1 MASTEVRELAK
12 RVGSLFGG
20 LALFAVSLPAAST
33 LPALAN
39 AAEEGQQDTVRA
51 LLRQGADPNE
61 GQADGMT
68 ALHWAVHG
76 NDMAVAQL
84 LLEAGAQAGASNR
97 YGITPLFL
105 ACENGNASM
114 AKLLLHSG
122 ADPNVTLRGGETVL
136 MTAAR
141 TGDVDTVKA
150 LLAHGAE
157 VGTREDISG
166 QSALMWAAAEGH
178 AEVVQELL
186 DKGSDIGLRLAS
198 GFTPLLFAVRE
209 GHIEVT
215 RVLLDA
221 GADPND
227 MIRPPADEPSRARGY
242 HGAPPYG
249 ATALLLAVENA
260 HYELAAKLVE
270 AGADPN
276 AAMTGYTALH
286 ALARVR
292 KPGHGDNDPPPQGS
306 GKMTSLQFVEWM
318 AGHGADLNRKMTKHV
333 NLGNTRLSKRGATPF
348 FLAAQSADAE
358 LLRTLARLGAD
369 TTIGN
374 DDGSTPLMAAAGLGT
389 RSPGED
395 AGTEPEVLEALEVL
409 LELGADINAVDANG
423 ETVMH
428 GAAYKNLPQVV
439 AFLDAKGADIERWN
453 RENRFGWTPLTIA
466 IGYRFGNFKP
476 SAVTIEALHKVM
488 LARGVAPP
496 KDVKGKTQQ
505 IY

>member
-1 MASTEVRELAK
+1 MRELAK
-12 RVGSLFGG
+12 RVSGLWGG
-20 LALFAVSLPAAST
+20 LALLAVSLPAAST

-39 AAEEGQQDTVRA
+39 AAEAGQQEAVRA
-51 LLRQGADPNE
+51 LLQQGADPNA

-68 ALHWAVHG
+68 ALHWAAHD
-76 NDMAVAQL
+76 NDVAVAKL
-84 LLEAGAQAGASNR
+84 LLDAGARAGISNR

-105 ACENGNASM
+105 ACQNGNAAM
-114 AKLLLHSG
+114 ATLLLQSG

-157 VGTREDISG
+157 VGIREEING

-186 DKGSDIGLRLAS
+186 DKGSDVDLRLAS

-209 GHIEVT
+209 GHIEVA
-215 RVLLDA
+215 RVLLSA

-227 MIRPPADEPSRARGY
+227 MIRPPADEPSQARGY
-242 HGAPPYG
+242 HGAPPFG
-249 ATALLLAVENA
+249 ASALLLAVENA
-260 HYELAAKLVE
+260 HYELATELVE

-276 AAMTGYTALH
+276 ASVTGYTALH
-286 ALARVR
+286 AIARVR
-292 KPGHGDNDPPPQGS
+292 KPGHGDNDPPPPGS
-306 GKMTSLQFVEWM
+306 GRMSSLQFVEWM
-318 AGHGADLNRKMTKHV
+318 AQHGADLNQKMRKHV

-358 LLRTLARLGAD
+358 LIRTLATLGAD
-369 TTIGN
+369 TTVGN
-374 DDGSTPLMAAAGLGT
+374 ADGSTPLMAAAGLGT

-395 AGTEPEVLEALEVL
+395 AGTEPEVLEALEAL

-423 ETVMH
+423 ETAMH

-439 AFLDAKGADIERWN
+439 AFLDAKGADIETWN

-466 IGYRFGNFKP
+466 TGYRFGNFKP
-476 SAVTIEALHKVM
+476 SVVTIEALQRVM
-488 LARGVAPP
+488 LARGVVPP
-496 KDVKGKTQQ
+496 ENVKGTTQQ

>member
-1 MASTEVRELAK
+1 MRELAK
-12 RVGSLFGG
+12 RVSGLWGG
-20 LALFAVSLPAAST
+20 LALLAVSLPAAST
-33 LPALAN
+33 FPALAN
-39 AAEEGQQDTVRA
+39 AAEAGQQDAVRA
-51 LLRQGADPNE
+51 LLQQGADPNA

-68 ALHWAVHG
+68 ALHWAAHD
-76 NDMAVAQL
+76 NDVAVAKL
-84 LLEAGAQAGASNR
+84 LLDAGARAGISNR

-105 ACENGNASM
+105 ACQNGNAAM
-114 AKLLLHSG
+114 ATLLLQSG

-157 VGTREDISG
+157 VGIREEING

-186 DKGSDIGLRLAS
+186 DKGSDVDLRLAS

-209 GHIEVT
+209 GHIEVA
-215 RVLLDA
+215 RALLNA
-221 GADPND
+221 AADPND
-227 MIRPPADEPSRARGY
+227 MIRPPADEPSQARGY
-242 HGAPPYG
+242 HGAPPFG
-249 ATALLLAVENA
+249 ASALLLAVENA
-260 HYELAAKLVE
+260 HYELATELVE

-276 AAMTGYTALH
+276 ASVTGYTALH
-286 ALARVR
+286 AIARVR
-292 KPGHGDNDPPPQGS
+292 KPGHGDNDPPPPGS
-306 GKMTSLQFVEWM
+306 GRMSSLQFVEWM
-318 AGHGADLNRKMTKHV
+318 AQHGADLNQKMRKHV

-358 LLRTLARLGAD
+358 LIRTLATLGAD
-369 TTIGN
+369 TTVGN
-374 DDGSTPLMAAAGLGT
+374 ADGSTPLMAAAGLGT

-395 AGTEPEVLEALEVL
+395 AGTEPEVLEALEAL

-423 ETVMH
+423 ETAMH

-439 AFLDAKGADIERWN
+439 AFLDAKGADIETWN

-466 IGYRFGNFKP
+466 TGYRFGNFKP
-476 SAVTIEALHKVM
+476 SVVTIEALQRVM
-488 LARGVAPP
+488 LARGVVPP
-496 KDVKGKTQQ
+496 ENVKGTTQQ

>member
-1 MASTEVRELAK
+1 MASSEVRELAK
-12 RVGSLFGG
+12 RLSSLFGG

-39 AAEEGQQDTVRA
+39 AAEAGQQETVRA
-51 LLRQGADPNE
+51 LLRQGADPNA

-68 ALHWAVHG
+68 ALHWAAHG
-76 NDMAVAQL
+76 NDVALAKL
-84 LLEAGAQAGASNR
+84 LLEAGAQAGSSNR

-105 ACENGNASM
+105 ACENGNAAM
-114 AKLLLHSG
+114 ATLLLQSG

-141 TGDVDTVKA
+141 TGDADTVKA

-157 VGTREDISG
+157 VGIREDISR

-178 AEVVQELL
+178 AEVVQRLL
-186 DKGSDIGLRLAS
+186 DKGADIDLRLAS

-209 GHIEVT
+209 GHVEVA

-227 MIRPPADEPSRARGY
+227 MIRPPEDEPSQARGY

-260 HYELAAKLVE
+260 HYDLAAKLVE

-276 AAMTGYTALH
+276 AAVTGYTALH
-286 ALARVR
+286 AIARVR

-318 AGHGADLNRKMTKHV
+318 AEHGADLNRKMTKHV

-374 DDGSTPLMAAAGLGT
+374 ADGSTPLMAAAGLGT

-439 AFLDAKGADIERWN
+439 AFLDAKGADIEGWN
-453 RENRFGWTPLTIA
+453 RENRFGWTPMTIA

-476 SAVTIEALHKVM
+476 SAVTIEALRQVM
-488 LARGVAPP
+488 LARGVVPP
-496 KDVKGKTQQ
+496 EDVTGKTQQ

>member
-1 MASTEVRELAK
+1 MAK
-12 RVGSLFGG
+12 RVSGLWGG
-20 LALFAVSLPAAST
+20 LALLAVSLPAAST
-33 LPALAN
+33 FPALAN
-39 AAEEGQQDTVRA
+39 AAEAGQQDAVRA
-51 LLRQGADPNE
+51 LLQQGADPNA

-68 ALHWAVHG
+68 ALHWAAHD
-76 NDMAVAQL
+76 NDVAVAKL
-84 LLEAGAQAGASNR
+84 LLDAGARAGISNR

-105 ACENGNASM
+105 ACQNGNAAM
-114 AKLLLHSG
+114 ATLLLQSG

-157 VGTREDISG
+157 VGIREEING

-186 DKGSDIGLRLAS
+186 DKGSDVDLRLAS

-209 GHIEVT
+209 GHIEVA
-215 RVLLDA
+215 RALLNA
-221 GADPND
+221 AADPND
-227 MIRPPADEPSRARGY
+227 MIRPPADEPSQARGY
-242 HGAPPYG
+242 HGAPPFG
-249 ATALLLAVENA
+249 ASALLLAVENA
-260 HYELAAKLVE
+260 HYELATELVE

-276 AAMTGYTALH
+276 ASVTGYTALH
-286 ALARVR
+286 AIARVR
-292 KPGHGDNDPPPQGS
+292 KPGHGDNDPPPPGS
-306 GKMTSLQFVEWM
+306 GRMSSLQFVEWM
-318 AGHGADLNRKMTKHV
+318 AQHGADLNQKMRKHV

-358 LLRTLARLGAD
+358 LIRTLATLGAD
-369 TTIGN
+369 TTVGN
-374 DDGSTPLMAAAGLGT
+374 ADGSTPLMAAAGLGT

-395 AGTEPEVLEALEVL
+395 AGTEPEVLEALEAL

-423 ETVMH
+423 ETAMH

-439 AFLDAKGADIERWN
+439 AFLDAKGADIETWN

-466 IGYRFGNFKP
+466 TGYRFGNFKP
-476 SAVTIEALHKVM
+476 SVVTIEALQRVM
-488 LARGVAPP
+488 LARGVVPP
-496 KDVKGKTQQ
+496 ENVKGTTQQ

>member
-1 MASTEVRELAK
+1 MRELAK
-12 RVGSLFGG
+12 RVSGLFGG
-20 LALFAVSLPAAST
+20 LALFALSLPAAST
-33 LPALAN
+33 LPALAD
-39 AAEEGQQDTVRA
+39 AAEAGQQDTVRA
-51 LLRQGADPNE
+51 LLQQGADPNT

-68 ALHWAVHG
+68 ALHWAVHD
-76 NDMAVAQL
+76 NDMAVAKL
-84 LLEAGAQAGASNR
+84 LLEAGARAGISSR

-105 ACENGNASM
+105 ACQNGNVAI
-114 AKLLLHSG
+114 ATLLLESG

-157 VGTREDISG
+157 VGTREEING

-178 AEVVQELL
+178 AEVVRELL
-186 DKGSDIGLRLAS
+186 DKGSDIDLRLAS
-198 GFTPLLFAVRE
+198 GFTPLLFAARE
-209 GHIEVT
+209 GHIEVA

-242 HGAPPYG
+242 HGAPPFG
-249 ATALLLAVENA
+249 ASALLLAVENA

-276 AAMTGYTALH
+276 ASVTGYTALH
-286 ALARVR
+286 AIARVR

-306 GKMTSLQFVEWM
+306 GKMSSLQFVEWI
-318 AGHGADLNRKMTKHV
+318 AQHGGDLNRRMTKHV

-358 LLRTLARLGAD
+358 LIRALASLGAD

-374 DDGSTPLMAAAGLGT
+374 ADGSTPLMAAAGLGT

-395 AGTEPEVLEALEVL
+395 AGTEAEVLEALEAL

-423 ETVMH
+423 ETAMH

-439 AFLDAKGADIERWN
+439 AFLDTKGADIERWN

-466 IGYRFGNFKP
+466 TGYRFGNFKP
-476 SAVTIEALHKVM
+476 SVVTIEALQRVM
-488 LARGVAPP
+488 LARGVVPP
-496 KDVKGKTQQ
+496 ENVKGTTQQ

>member
-1 MASTEVRELAK
+1 MRELAK
-12 RVGSLFGG
+12 RVSGLLGG
-20 LALFAVSLPAAST
+20 LALLAASLPAAST

-39 AAEEGQQDTVRA
+39 AAEAGQQDAVRA
-51 LLRQGADPNE
+51 LLQQGADPNA

-68 ALHWAVHG
+68 ALHWAAHD
-76 NDMAVAQL
+76 NDVAVAKL
-84 LLEAGAQAGASNR
+84 LLEAGARAGISSR

-105 ACENGNASM
+105 ACQNGNAAM
-114 AKLLLHSG
+114 ATLLLQSG

-157 VGTREDISG
+157 VGIREEING

-186 DKGSDIGLRLAS
+186 DKGSDVDLRLAS

-209 GHIEVT
+209 GHIEVA
-215 RVLLDA
+215 RVLLNA

-227 MIRPPADEPSRARGY
+227 MIRPPADEPSQARGY
-242 HGAPPYG
+242 HGAPPFG
-249 ATALLLAVENA
+249 ASALLLAVENA
-260 HYELAAKLVE
+260 HYELATELVE

-276 AAMTGYTALH
+276 ASVTGYTALH
-286 ALARVR
+286 AIARVR
-292 KPGHGDNDPPPQGS
+292 KPGHGDNDPPPPGS
-306 GKMTSLQFVEWM
+306 GRMGSLQFVEWI
-318 AGHGADLNRKMTKHV
+318 AQHGGDLNQKMRKHV

-348 FLAAQSADAE
+348 FLAAQSADAA
-358 LLRTLARLGAD
+358 LIRTLARLGAD
-369 TTIGN
+369 TAIGN
-374 DDGSTPLMAAAGLGT
+374 ADGSTPLMAAAGLGT

-395 AGTEPEVLEALEVL
+395 AGTEPEVLEALEALV
-409 LELGADINAVDANG
+409 ELGADINAVDANG
-423 ETVMH
+423 ETAMH

-439 AFLDAKGADIERWN
+439 AFLDAKGADIETWN

-466 IGYRFGNFKP
+466 TGYRFGNFKP
-476 SAVTIEALHKVM
+476 SVVTIEALQRVM
-488 LARGVAPP
+488 LARGVVPP
-496 KDVKGKTQQ
+496 ENVRGTTQQ

>member
-1 MASTEVRELAK
+1 
-12 RVGSLFGG
+12 
-20 LALFAVSLPAAST
+20 
-33 LPALAN
+33 
-39 AAEEGQQDTVRA
+39 
-51 LLRQGADPNE
+51 
-61 GQADGMT
+61 MT
-68 ALHWAVHG
+68 ALHWAAHD
-76 NDMAVAQL
+76 NDVAVAKL
-84 LLEAGAQAGASNR
+84 LLEAGARAGSSNR

-105 ACENGNASM
+105 ACQNGNAAM
-114 AKLLLHSG
+114 ATLLLQSG
-122 ADPNVTLRGGETVL
+122 ADPNVTLRGGETML

-141 TGDVDTVKA
+141 TGDADTVKA

-157 VGTREDISG
+157 VGIREEING

-186 DKGSDIGLRLAS
+186 DKGSDVDLRLAS

-209 GHIEVT
+209 GRIEVA
-215 RVLLDA
+215 RVLLNA

-227 MIRPPADEPSRARGY
+227 MIRPPADEPSQARGY
-242 HGAPPYG
+242 HGAPPFG
-249 ATALLLAVENA
+249 ASALLLAVENA
-260 HYELAAKLVE
+260 HYELATELVE

-276 AAMTGYTALH
+276 ASVTGYTALH
-286 ALARVR
+286 AIARVR
-292 KPGHGDNDPPPQGS
+292 KPGHGDNDPPPPGS
-306 GKMTSLQFVEWM
+306 GGMSSLQFVEWI
-318 AGHGADLNRKMTKHV
+318 AQHGGDLNQKMRKHV

-358 LLRTLARLGAD
+358 LIRTLARLGAD

-374 DDGSTPLMAAAGLGT
+374 ADGSTPLMAAAGLGT

-395 AGTEPEVLEALEVL
+395 AGTEPEVLEALEAL

-423 ETVMH
+423 ETAMH

-439 AFLDAKGADIERWN
+439 AFLDAKGADIETWN

-466 IGYRFGNFKP
+466 TGYRFGNFKP
-476 SAVTIEALHKVM
+476 SVVTIEALQRVM
-488 LARGVAPP
+488 LARGVVPP
-496 KDVKGKTQQ
+496 ENVKGTTQQ

>member
-1 MASTEVRELAK
+1 MRELAK
-12 RVGSLFGG
+12 RVSGLLGG
-20 LALFAVSLPAAST
+20 LALLAVSLPAAST

-39 AAEEGQQDTVRA
+39 AAEAGQQDAVRA
-51 LLRQGADPNE
+51 LLRQGADPNA

-68 ALHWAVHG
+68 ALHWAAHD
-76 NDMAVAQL
+76 NDVAVAKL
-84 LLEAGAQAGASNR
+84 LLEAGARAGSSNR

-105 ACENGNASM
+105 ACQNGNAAM
-114 AKLLLHSG
+114 ATLLLQSG
-122 ADPNVTLRGGETVL
+122 ADPNVTLRGGETML

-141 TGDVDTVKA
+141 TGDADTVKA

-157 VGTREDISG
+157 VGIREEING

-186 DKGSDIGLRLAS
+186 DKGSDVDLRLAS

-209 GHIEVT
+209 GRIEVA
-215 RVLLDA
+215 RVLLNA

-227 MIRPPADEPSRARGY
+227 MIRPPADEPSQARGY
-242 HGAPPYG
+242 HGAPPFG
-249 ATALLLAVENA
+249 ASALLLAVENA
-260 HYELAAKLVE
+260 HYELATELVE

-276 AAMTGYTALH
+276 ASVTGYTALH
-286 ALARVR
+286 AIARVR
-292 KPGHGDNDPPPQGS
+292 KPGHGDNDPPPPGS
-306 GKMTSLQFVEWM
+306 GGMSSLQFVEWI
-318 AGHGADLNRKMTKHV
+318 AQHGGDLNQKMRKHV

-358 LLRTLARLGAD
+358 LIRTLARLGAD

-374 DDGSTPLMAAAGLGT
+374 ADGSTPLMAAAGLGT

-395 AGTEPEVLEALEVL
+395 AGTEPEVLEALEAL

-423 ETVMH
+423 ETAMH

-439 AFLDAKGADIERWN
+439 AFLDAKGADIETWN

-466 IGYRFGNFKP
+466 TGYRFGNFKP
-476 SAVTIEALHKVM
+476 SVVTIEALQRVM
-488 LARGVAPP
+488 LARGVVPP
-496 KDVKGKTQQ
+496 ENVKGTTQQ

>member
-1 MASTEVRELAK
+1 MSKLAK
-12 RVGSLFGG
+12 RVSGLFAG
-20 LALFAVSLPAAST
+20 LALLAVSLPAAST
-33 LPALAN
+33 LPALAD
-39 AAEEGQQDTVRA
+39 AAEAGQQHAVRA
-51 LLRQGADPNE
+51 LLQEGADPNA

-68 ALHWAVHG
+68 AMHWAVHHD
-76 NDMAVAQL
+76 DMAAAEL
-84 LLEAGAQAGASNR
+84 LIEAGAQAEISNR

-105 ACENGNASM
+105 ACQNGNAAM
-114 AKLLLHSG
+114 ASLLLRSG
-122 ADPNVTLRGGETVL
+122 ADPNATLRGGESVL

-141 TGDVDTVKA
+141 TGDVDTVRA

-157 VGTREDISG
+157 VGIREEISG

-178 AEVVQELL
+178 VEVVQELL
-186 DKGSDIGLRLAS
+186 DKGSDIDLRLAS
-198 GFTPLLFAVRE
+198 GFTPVLFAARE
-209 GHIEVT
+209 GHIEVA
-215 RVLLDA
+215 RVLLNA

-242 HGAPPYG
+242 HGAPPFG

-260 HYELAAKLVE
+260 HYELATKLVE
-270 AGADPN
+270 AGADPT
-276 AAMTGYTALH
+276 AAVTGYAALH
-286 ALARVR
+286 AIARVR

-306 GKMTSLQFVEWM
+306 GRMTSLQFVEWI
-318 AGHGADLNRKMTKHV
+318 AKHGADLNQKMTKHV

-358 LLRTLARLGAD
+358 LIRTLARLGAD

-374 DDGSTPLMAAAGLGT
+374 ADGSTPLMAAAGLGT

-395 AGTEPEVLEALEVL
+395 AGTEPEVLEALKAL

-423 ETVMH
+423 ETAMH
-428 GAAYKNLPQVV
+428 GAAYKNLPRVV
-439 AFLDAKGADIERWN
+439 AYLDAKGADIERWN

-466 IGYRFGNFKP
+466 MGYRFGNFKP
-476 SAVTIEALHKVM
+476 SAVTIEALQQVM
-488 LARGVAPP
+488 LARGVVPP
-496 KDVKGKTQQ
+496 EDVKGVTQQ

>member
-1 MASTEVRELAK
+1 L
-12 RVGSLFGG
+12 
-20 LALFAVSLPAAST
+20 
-33 LPALAN
+33 
-39 AAEEGQQDTVRA
+39 Q
-51 LLRQGADPNE
+51 QGADPNA

-68 ALHWAVHG
+68 ALHWAAHE
-76 NDMAVAQL
+76 NDVAVAKL
-84 LLEAGAQAGASNR
+84 LLEAGARAGISNR

-105 ACENGNASM
+105 ACQNGNAAM
-114 AKLLLHSG
+114 ATLLLQSG

-141 TGDVDTVKA
+141 TGDAETVKA

-157 VGTREDISG
+157 VGIREEING

-178 AEVVQELL
+178 AEVVRELL
-186 DKGSDIGLRLAS
+186 DKGSDVDLRLAS

-209 GHIEVT
+209 GHIEVA
-215 RVLLDA
+215 RVLLNA

-227 MIRPPADEPSRARGY
+227 MIRPPADEPSQARGY
-242 HGAPPYG
+242 HGAPPFG
-249 ATALLLAVENA
+249 ASALLLAVENA
-260 HYELAAKLVE
+260 HYELATELVE

-276 AAMTGYTALH
+276 ASVTGYTALH
-286 ALARVR
+286 AIARVR
-292 KPGHGDNDPPPQGS
+292 KPGHGDNDPPPPGS
-306 GKMTSLQFVEWM
+306 GRMSSLQFVEWI
-318 AGHGADLNRKMTKHV
+318 AQHGGDLNQKMRKHV

-358 LLRTLARLGAD
+358 LIRTLARLGAD

-374 DDGSTPLMAAAGLGT
+374 ADGSTPLMAAAGLGT

-395 AGTEPEVLEALEVL
+395 AGTEPEVLEAVEAL

-423 ETVMH
+423 ETAMH

-439 AFLDAKGADIERWN
+439 AFLDAKGADIETWN

-466 IGYRFGNFKP
+466 TGYRFGNFKP
-476 SAVTIEALHKVM
+476 SVVTIEALQRVM
-488 LARGVAPP
+488 LARGVVPP
-496 KDVKGKTQQ
+496 ENVKGTTQQ

>member
-1 MASTEVRELAK
+1 MQSSEVRELAK
-12 RVGSLFGG
+12 RVSGLFGG
-20 LALFAVSLPAAST
+20 LALFAASLPGAST

-39 AAEEGQQDTVRA
+39 AAEAGQQDTVRA
-51 LLRQGADPNE
+51 LLQQGADPNA

-68 ALHWAVHG
+68 ALHWAAHA
-76 NDMAVAQL
+76 NDMAVAKL
-84 LLEAGAQAGASNR
+84 LLEAGAQAGTSNR

-105 ACENGNASM
+105 ACENGNAAM
-114 AKLLLHSG
+114 ATLLLQSG
-122 ADPNVTLRGGETVL
+122 ADPNAMLRGGETVL

-141 TGDVDTVKA
+141 TGDVDTVKT

-157 VGTREDISG
+157 VGIREDISG

-178 AEVVQELL
+178 AGVVQKLL
-186 DKGSDIGLRLAS
+186 DKGADIDLRLAS

-276 AAMTGYTALH
+276 ASVTGYTALH
-286 ALARVR
+286 AIARVR

-318 AGHGADLNRKMTKHV
+318 AKHGADLNRKMSKHV

-358 LLRTLARLGAD
+358 LLRTLARLGVD

-374 DDGSTPLMAAAGLGT
+374 ADGSTPLMAAAGLGT

-423 ETVMH
+423 DTVMH

-496 KDVKGKTQQ
+496 KDVKGETQQ

>member
-1 MASTEVRELAK
+1 ML
-12 RVGSLFGG
+12 
-20 LALFAVSLPAAST
+20 AVSLPAAST
-33 LPALAN
+33 LSALAN
-39 AAEEGQQDTVRA
+39 AAEAGQRDTVRA
-51 LLRQGADPNE
+51 LLQQGADPNA

-68 ALHWAVHG
+68 ALHWAAHE
-76 NDMAVAQL
+76 NDVAVAKL
-84 LLEAGAQAGASNR
+84 LLEAGARAGISNR

-105 ACENGNASM
+105 ACQNGNAAM
-114 AKLLLHSG
+114 ATLLLQSG

-141 TGDVDTVKA
+141 TGDAETVKA

-157 VGTREDISG
+157 VGIREEING

-178 AEVVQELL
+178 AEVVRELL
-186 DKGSDIGLRLAS
+186 DKGSDVDLRLAS

-209 GHIEVT
+209 GHIEVA
-215 RVLLDA
+215 RVLLNA

-227 MIRPPADEPSRARGY
+227 MIRPPADEPSQARGY
-242 HGAPPYG
+242 HGAPPFG
-249 ATALLLAVENA
+249 ASALLLAVENA
-260 HYELAAKLVE
+260 HYELATELVE

-276 AAMTGYTALH
+276 ASVTGYTALH
-286 ALARVR
+286 AIARVR
-292 KPGHGDNDPPPQGS
+292 KPGHGDNDPPPPGS
-306 GKMTSLQFVEWM
+306 GRMSSLQFVEWI
-318 AGHGADLNRKMTKHV
+318 AQHGGDLNQKMRKHV

-358 LLRTLARLGAD
+358 LIRTLARLGAD

-374 DDGSTPLMAAAGLGT
+374 ADGSTPLMAAAGLGT

-395 AGTEPEVLEALEVL
+395 AGTEPEVLEAVEAL

-423 ETVMH
+423 ETAMH

-439 AFLDAKGADIERWN
+439 AFLDAKGADIETWN

-466 IGYRFGNFKP
+466 TGYRFGNFKP
-476 SAVTIEALHKVM
+476 SVVTIEALQRVM
-488 LARGVAPP
+488 LARGVVPP
-496 KDVKGKTQQ
+496 ENVKGTTQQ

>member
-1 MASTEVRELAK
+1 MSELVK
-12 RVGSLFGG
+12 RVSGILGG
-20 LALFAVSLPAAST
+20 LALLAASLPAAST

-39 AAEEGQQDTVRA
+39 AAEAGQRDAVRA
-51 LLRQGADPNE
+51 LLQQGADPNA

-68 ALHWAVHG
+68 ALHWAAHD
-76 NDMAVAQL
+76 NDIAMAKL
-84 LLEAGAQAGASNR
+84 LLEAGARAGMSNR

-105 ACENGNASM
+105 ACQNGNVAI
-114 AKLLLHSG
+114 ATLLLESG

-157 VGTREDISG
+157 VGTREEING

-178 AEVVQELL
+178 AEVVQALL
-186 DKGSDIGLRLAS
+186 DKGSDIDLRLAS
-198 GFTPLLFAVRE
+198 GFTPLLFAARE
-209 GHIEVT
+209 GHIEVA

-242 HGAPPYG
+242 HGAPPFG
-249 ATALLLAVENA
+249 ASALLLAVENA

-276 AAMTGYTALH
+276 ASVTGYTALH
-286 ALARVR
+286 AIARVR

-306 GKMTSLQFVEWM
+306 GKMSSLQFVEWM
-318 AGHGADLNRKMTKHV
+318 AQNGGDLNRRMTKHV

-358 LLRTLARLGAD
+358 LIRTLARLGAD

-374 DDGSTPLMAAAGLGT
+374 ADGSTPLMAAAGLGT

-395 AGTEPEVLEALEVL
+395 AGTEPEVLEALEAL

-423 ETVMH
+423 ETAMH

-439 AFLDAKGADIERWN
+439 AFLDTKGADIERWN

-466 IGYRFGNFKP
+466 TGYRFGNFKP
-476 SAVTIEALHKVM
+476 SVVTIEALQRVM
-488 LARGVAPP
+488 LARGVVPP
-496 KDVKGKTQQ
+496 EDVKGTTQQ